1 MPCRVSGMQ
10 ENGGVTVG
18 EYPQW
23 SCLYS
28 GTLSLCGWVGSHDG
42 TPRGRPALCQLCP
55 GPFPRVLDDREGG
68 REAGGTSQAM
78 LWLLPLV

>member
-10 ENGGVTVG
+10 ESGGVTVG

-28 GTLSLCGWVGSHDG
+28 GALSLCGWVGSHDG
-42 TPRGRPALCQLCP
+42 TPRGRPALLP
-55 GPFPRVLDDREGG
+55 AVSRAF
-68 REAGGTSQAM
+68 SQGSG
-78 LWLLPLV
+78 